1 MHITALF
8 IKKNRYLLLWSTLQ
22 KFRIRSNFTIL
33 KSYFYYRFCRYVNM
47 MRNQRRIGEALMIAS
62 GIGVAAAGAS
72 LGVMPLLYGGLA
84 IAGLAIFSVF
94 WDW

>member
-1 MHITALF
+1 MY
-8 IKKNRYLLLWSTLQ
+8 N
-22 KFRIRSNFTIL
+22 
-33 KSYFYYRFCRYVNM
+33 

-62 GIGVAAAGAS
+62 GIGVAAAGVP

-84 IAGLAIFSVF
+84 IARLGIFSVF